1 MHILKKI
8 FLLYVLTL
16 KLFSSSSGYI
26 YNFLNKEENIY
37 LNNKQNITVYL
48 DKNWAPKDE
57 DEFPQIYNFLK
68 DYLKL
73 YEKVLKKNIVFI
85 ENKNYTKQTNISS
98 KDYADIIA
106 VSGKHKTKKSPY
118 IYSNFKVFDIFYAF
132 AIPLHKKM
140 PTLKDI
146 NSKKEALAIV
156 HDCGKL
162 KYIRKKYPD
171 IRLIECATNYDALK
185 FVLQKKADYAFGNFF
200 VFDYLVYKNFLSGL
214 KIKLQNR
221 DKTLIATPKYLAF
234 NKNQNTLRDIFNKAY
249 AQIDKEEIYLLKSKW
264 LPEPVAKKIFLTKKE
279 KNFIKNHTLK
289 LNTTATWIP
298 FNFKDSKGKVSGI
311 GIDYWKMIAKKV
323 NLKYKIYI
331 AKDFTEVLNNIK
343 TKKYDLNMATART
356 IDKESFAL
364 FTKTYEKFPIA
375 IATKKISSFITTGV
389 DLENKKV
396 AVGKSYSTYYLLK
409 NMYPKINF
417 ILTKD
422 TKEALYLVQD
432 RSAFAAVDIE
442 PSLRYQIIKN
452 GFKDI
457 YITGITGVDFNLQI
471 MVRNDYETLV
481 SILNKAIS
489 TISNQERIEIYKK
502 WMGIKK
508 EQTDYVLIIKIS
520 LFFFL
525 VILILLYFYTRQ
537 KRLKKEVENLNKTL
551 EKRINTA
558 IEKEKKHQLIMLQ
571 QSRLAQMGEAI
582 SMIAHQW
589 KQPLNTLIFLNS
601 TIIAKYKNNAITKEI
616 MEQFEKR
623 SGKIIFQMAQ
633 TVDNFRNFFKPEKEK
648 TIFSLNET
656 ISESLEIM
664 YPILQEKDISIIV
677 NLGKD
682 AKILGYKNE
691 FGQAILNII
700 NNSKDAFLERDIKNS
715 KIIITKTVED
725 KITIITIKDNAGGI
739 DKEILPNIFEPYF
752 TTKERSGGDGIGL
765 YMTKLII
772 ERHMNGRIYVENVKD
787 GTEVKITL
795 GVIKDESSAN

>member
-8 FLLYVLTL
+8 FLLCIFIL
-16 KLFSSSSGYI
+16 KLFSASNDYT
-26 YNFLNKEENIY
+26 YNFLNKNESSF
-37 LNNKQNITVYL
+37 LKGKPSITVYI
-48 DKNWAPKDE
+48 DKDWAPKDE
-57 DEFPQIYNFLK
+57 NEFPQIYNFLK

-73 YEKVLKKNIVFI
+73 YGKILKKKIIFI
-85 ENKNYTKQTNISS
+85 KNK
-98 KDYADIIA
+98 KDADIIA
-106 VSGKHKTKKSPY
+106 VSNKHKAKNNSY
-118 IYSNFKVFDIFYAF
+118 IYSDFKVFDVYYAF
-132 AIPLHKKM
+132 AIPLHKKI
-140 PTLKDI
+140 PTLKGI

-156 HDCGKL
+156 QDCGKL
-162 KYIRKKYPD
+162 EYIRKMYPN
-171 IRLIECATNYDALK
+171 IRLIKCATNYDTLK
-185 FVLQKKADYAFGNFF
+185 FILQKKADYAFGNFF
-200 VFDYLVYKNFLSGL
+200 VFNYLIYKNFLSGL
-214 KIKLQNR
+214 KVKLQNR
-221 DKTLIATPKYLAF
+221 NKNFLTTPKYLAF
-234 NKNQNTLRDIFNKAY
+234 NKNDRILRDIFNKVY
-249 AQIDKEEIYLLKSKW
+249 AQIDKKEIYLLKSKW
-264 LPEPVAKKIFLTKKE
+264 LSEPAVKKIFLTKKE
-279 KNFIKNHTLK
+279 RNFIKNHTLK
-289 LNTTATWIP
+289 LSTTATWIP
-298 FNFKDSKGKVSGI
+298 FNFKDTKGKVSGI

-343 TKKYDLNMATART
+343 TKKYDLNMATSKT
-356 IDKESFAL
+356 LDKESFAL

-375 IATKKISSFITTGV
+375 IATKKISNFITTGV

-422 TKEALYLVQD
+422 TKEALNLVHNG
-432 RSAFAAVDIE
+432 SVFAAVDIE

-457 YITGITGVDFNLQI
+457 FITGITGVDFNLQI
-471 MVRNDYETLV
+471 MVRDDYSTLV
-481 SILNKAIS
+481 SILNKAINA
-489 TISNQERIEIYKK
+489 ISNQERIEIYKK
-502 WMGIKK
+502 WMGVKK
-508 EQTDYVLIIKIS
+508 QQTDYLLIVKIS

-525 VILILLYFYTRQ
+525 IILILLYFYIRQ
-537 KRLKKEVENLNKTL
+537 KRFKKEVENLNKTL

-601 TIIAKYKNNAITKEI
+601 TIIAKYKKNAITKEI

-633 TVDNFRNFFKPEKEK
+633 TIDNFRNFFKPEKEK
-648 TIFSLNET
+648 TVFSLNET

-664 YPILQEKDISIIV
+664 YPILQEKDINIIA

-682 AKILGYKNE
+682 TKILGYKNE

-700 NNSKDAFLERDIKNS
+700 NNSKDAFLERDIKNR
-715 KIIITKTVED
+715 KIIITKTI
-725 KITIITIKDNAGGI
+725 KKNITTITIKDNAGGI
-739 DKEILPNIFEPYF
+739 DNEIISNIFEPYF
-752 TTKERSGGDGIGL
+752 TTKEKSGGDGIGL

-772 ERHMNGRIYVENVKD
+772 ERHMNGKIYVENIKD
-787 GTEVKITL
+787 GIEVKITL